1 MKNLNRAARL
11 VLSVGLMVA
20 SATVGLAQPLTEEV
34 RALAVR
40 WLLTDCGLGSSLRDD
55 LRKVVSP
62 ALESFFLEALHNG
75 PHSGQMSEIEQAAAR
90 RYEQRQ
96 QALKRPQSLG
106 LSPQDLEEARKV
118 TREDFIAQERKDF
131 DLRYRSQAVS
141 GLAITGGTK
150 AKAEL
155 QKISKDEKS
164 PLRTSAQQ
172 ALAELQPRK

>member
-1 MKNLNRAARL
+1 MKITNRMAHLMIGAAL
-11 VLSVGLMVA
+11 VIAMG
-20 SATVGLAQPLTEEV
+20 SAGWAQALTEDV

-40 WLLTDCGLGSSLRDD
+40 WLLTGCELGSSLRND
-55 LRKVVSP
+55 LRRVASP
-62 ALESFFLEALHNG
+62 ALESFFLDALHNG
-75 PHSGQMSEIEQAAAR
+75 PDSRQMSEIEQAAGR
-90 RYEQRQ
+90 RFEQRQ

-106 LSPQDLEEARKV
+106 LSSKDLEEAGKV
-118 TREDFIAQERKDF
+118 TREEFIAQEKKDF
-131 DLRYRSQAVS
+131 DLRYRSQAVA